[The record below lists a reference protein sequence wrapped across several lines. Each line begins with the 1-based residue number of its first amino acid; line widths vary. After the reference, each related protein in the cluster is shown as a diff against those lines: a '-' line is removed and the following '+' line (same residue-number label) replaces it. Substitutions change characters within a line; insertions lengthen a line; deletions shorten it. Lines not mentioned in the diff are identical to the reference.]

1 MLAIYFTMPSTVS
14 KTAADNL
21 FDSHEPNQ
29 IALTLLRIRAYLL
42 SAEHSEEPGGYLEE
56 MQALDLLFL
65 DLCAYFCSLN
75 GEVEK

>member
-1 MLAIYFTMPSTVS
+1 MPNVHV

-21 FDSHEPNQ
+21 FDSHEPSQ
-29 IALTLLRIRAYLL
+29 IALALLRIRAYLL

-65 DLCAYFCSLN
+65 DLCAYFCSLDS
-75 GEVEK
+75 EVEK